1 VRLQARLALTVALA
15 AAISILVMASA
26 FWVLSARQQ
35 QNSVDESLLRVVDQS
50 GALIS
55 SEFRPAGRGVN
66 QDGRPGRRQ
75 GILEGVFENYS
86 GGDNRLF
93 TRIRVTRANGEIVV
107 DDGLPEPPVI
117 SDPQRAVL
125 TTVEIDGEKYRMASS
140 AIGSDRRQG
149 VLQIARNIEDSNAT
163 LGRLRLQILLGSL
176 LGVALAAGLGAL
188 VARRLTAP
196 ISEVA
201 AAAQAMA
208 THRDLPSRIEVT
220 RSDEVGELAT
230 SFNQMLSALELS
242 RDQQKRLV
250 ADASH
255 ELRTPLTSLR
265 LKIDLLDSNP
275 ELPDGQRRELLESS
289 AAEVEQLSDLVSE
302 LVDLATDPT
311 GVEEKPST
319 QSLVRLVNEVAER
332 SELMGG
338 REISVV
344 ALDGQRDVVIRA
356 RMVRRA
362 VSNLLDNAL
371 KYSTVGSPVTVH
383 VENGRIEVR
392 DAGEGIPDAD
402 LEHVF
407 DRFFRSPKARTR
419 PGNGIGL
426 AIVQRVADIHGG
438 TTWAHNADDG
448 AQGAIVGFSVSLDG
462 PFDDV
467 AAGRA

>member
-1 VRLQARLALTVALA
+1 
-15 AAISILVMASA
+15 
-26 FWVLSARQQ
+26 VLFQTQQ
-35 QNSVDESLLRVVDQS
+35 
-50 GALIS
+50 
-55 SEFRPAGRGVN
+55 
-66 QDGRPGRRQ
+66 
-75 GILEGVFENYS
+75 
-86 GGDNRLF
+86 
-93 TRIRVTRANGEIVV
+93 T
-107 DDGLPEPPVI
+107 
-117 SDPQRAVL
+117 
-125 TTVEIDGEKYRMASS
+125 
-140 AIGSDRRQG
+140 
-149 VLQIARNIEDSNAT
+149 
-163 LGRLRLQILLGSL
+163 
-176 LGVALAAGLGAL
+176 
-188 VARRLTAP
+188 
-196 ISEVA
+196 
-201 AAAQAMA
+201 
-208 THRDLPSRIEVT
+208 
-220 RSDEVGELAT
+220 
-230 SFNQMLSALELS
+230 
-242 RDQQKRLV
+242 RLV

-265 LKIDLLDSNP
+265 LKIDLLDSTP
-275 ELPDGQRRELLESS
+275 DLPDGQRRELLGSS

-311 GVEEKPST
+311 GVEEKPSM
-319 QSLVRLVNEVAER
+319 QSLVRLVIEVAER

-383 VENGRIEVR
+383 VDDGRIEVR

-438 TTWAHNADDG
+438 TTWAHNATDG
-448 AQGAIVGFSVSLDG
+448 SQGAIVGFSVSLDG
-462 PFDDV
+462 PFE
-467 AAGRA
+467 AAASERA

>member
-1 VRLQARLALTVALA
+1 
-15 AAISILVMASA
+15 M
-26 FWVLSARQQ
+26 
-35 QNSVDESLLRVVDQS
+35 
-50 GALIS
+50 
-55 SEFRPAGRGVN
+55 
-66 QDGRPGRRQ
+66 
-75 GILEGVFENYS
+75 
-86 GGDNRLF
+86 
-93 TRIRVTRANGEIVV
+93 
-107 DDGLPEPPVI
+107 
-117 SDPQRAVL
+117 
-125 TTVEIDGEKYRMASS
+125 
-140 AIGSDRRQG
+140 
-149 VLQIARNIEDSNAT
+149 
-163 LGRLRLQILLGSL
+163 LGSL

-220 RSDEVGELAT
+220 RTDEVGELAT

-275 ELPDGQRRELLESS
+275 DLPDGQRRELLGTS
-289 AAEVEQLSDLVSE
+289 AAEVERLSDLVSE

-319 QSLVRLVNEVAER
+319 QSLARLVTEVAER
-332 SELMGG
+332 SELMSG
-338 REISVV
+338 REVSVV
-344 ALDGQRDVVIRA
+344 ALDGQRDVAIRP
-356 RMVRRA
+356 RMIRRA
-362 VSNLLDNAL
+362 VSNLIDNAL
-371 KYSTVGSPVTVH
+371 KYSDVGSPVTVY
-383 VENGRIEVR
+383 VDDGRVEVR
-392 DAGEGIPDAD
+392 DAGEGIPAAD

-438 TTWAHNADDG
+438 TTWAHNSDDG
-448 AQGAIVGFSVSLDG
+448 AQGAIVGFSVLVDG
-462 PFDDV
+462 PS
-467 AAGRA
+467 AAAESERA